1 MKKRIITALI
11 GLPILGVIL
20 FFYQTYVLNAAL
32 SIICG
37 IAVYEL
43 LNSTKFVTQKGILI
57 LSILFGMYIPFAK
70 VPVLERYFL
79 LIVMG
84 YLALML
90 IILFAKHQTVS
101 FQQVAVG
108 FAGSLL
114 VPYGLSSIIYLR
126 DLQIE
131 PKMELYYILLIL
143 SCAWV
148 SDIGAYFI
156 GLTFGHHKLCP
167 TISPK
172 KTVEG
177 AFGGLFFCVVMNIAI
192 TYVYCDIIG
201 RSGVETEVHLLSL
214 ILISLAASLVGIAGD
229 LTCSII
235 KRQAGIKDFGTIIPG
250 HGGVLDRFDSIL
262 LIAPF
267 LYVIL
272 QIFAVVTV
280 LQ

>member
-11 GLPILGVIL
+11 GLPILAVVL

-32 SIICG
+32 SLVCG

-43 LNSTKFVTQKGILI
+43 LNSTKFVTQKGLLI
-57 LSILFGMYIPFAK
+57 ISILFGMYIPFAI
-70 VPVLERYFL
+70 VPVLEPYFL
-79 LIVMG
+79 LIVMA
-84 YLALML
+84 YLTLML
-90 IILFAKHQTVS
+90 IILFAKHRTIP
-101 FQQVAVG
+101 FQQVAVS
-108 FAGSLL
+108 FAGALL

-126 DLQIE
+126 DLAE

-143 SCAWV
+143 SCAWI

-156 GLTFGHHKLCP
+156 GLTFGRHKLCP
-167 TISPK
+167 NISPK

-177 AFGGLFFCVVMNIAI
+177 AFGGLFFCVVVNIAI

-201 RSGVETEVHLLSL
+201 KSGVETEVHLLNL

-235 KRQAGIKDFGTIIPG
+235 KRQTGIKDFGTIMPG

-280 LQ
+280 L